1 MTLFPVAVTAM
12 GAVTALGTGADC
24 LFQGLLEGQR
34 AFRPV
39 RGFGLPGCRVTL
51 AAEVTCDV
59 PEVGSSR
66 TAGLAIVAARDALS
80 NFEHRFESNRIG
92 VVLGSAGAG
101 TLVLE
106 QQLRD
111 DSAYE
116 AWLAL
121 YAKRHIVDAVA
132 DNLGFAGPRHVIN
145 TACSSGA
152 VAIAI
157 AIDWLKN
164 NDCDCVLALGSDELG
179 RFTYT
184 GFHSLRAMDP
194 EPCRPFDRNRRGL
207 TMGEGAGC
215 LILERYTDA
224 LKRGA
229 KVHGFIRAVGLACD
243 AHHLTAPDPEGVGPA
258 RAIEAAL
265 SDAQLDA
272 SAIGFVNAHG
282 TGTPL
287 NDAAEIASLE
297 RGLGVHAVSCPVHSV
312 KATVGHCMGAAGTI
326 EAVVALTS
334 LERGLVPHTAG
345 LEDSEFEGRVRCVK
359 GCPLEVS
366 AQHALST
373 SFGFGGN
380 DAVIV
385 LSKADARKS
394 VLV

>member
-12 GAVTALGTGADC
+12 GAVTALGTGADR

-39 RGFGLPGCRVTL
+39 QRFGLQDCRVTL

-66 TAGLAIVAARDALS
+66 TAGLAVIAARDALS
-80 NFEHRFESNRIG
+80 TFEHRIESNRIG

-101 TLVLE
+101 TSVLE
-106 QQLRD
+106 RQLQD
-111 DSAYE
+111 PSTYE

-121 YAKRHIVDAVA
+121 YAKRHLVDAVA
-132 DNLGFAGPRHVIN
+132 EHLGFTGPRHVIN

-215 LILERYTDA
+215 LILERPTDA

-243 AHHLTAPDPEGVGPA
+243 SHHLTAPDPEGIGPA

-265 SDAQLDA
+265 MEAQLDA

-287 NDAAEIASLE
+287 NDAAEIASIE
-297 RGLGVHAVSCPVHSV
+297 RGLGVCAANCPIHSV
-312 KATVGHCMGAAGTI
+312 KATIGHCMGAAGTI

-334 LERGLVPHTAG
+334 LARGLVPHTTG
-345 LEDSEFEGRVRCVK
+345 LEDSEFEGRVHCVK
-359 GCPLEVS
+359 GRPLEVT

-380 DAVIV
+380 DAAIV
-385 LSKADARKS
+385 LSKTDANQS
-394 VLV
+394 VSV